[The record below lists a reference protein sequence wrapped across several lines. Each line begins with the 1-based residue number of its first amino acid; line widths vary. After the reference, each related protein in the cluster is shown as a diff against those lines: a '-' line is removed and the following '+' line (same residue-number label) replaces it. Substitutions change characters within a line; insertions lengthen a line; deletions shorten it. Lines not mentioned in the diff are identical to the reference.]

1 MLRSK
6 VAFITGSSRGIGKAI
21 AETFARE
28 GAKVVVTG
36 KTISPHSKLP
46 HTIFSTARN
55 INQTSKASQSGGRA
69 IAIELDVRSEKSIEK
84 ALSQTMEEYGKID
97 ILVNNASA
105 VNNAPTSALSMK
117 SYDLI
122 NQVNGRGSFMMTKHT
137 IPYLLETENPHVI
150 TLSPPFNLNPEWI
163 SLGGV
168 GYSISKYSMS
178 LVTLGMS
185 HEFRNRIAFNSLWP
199 KYTIA
204 TEAIRLIAGKEAL
217 QFSLKPEIMADA
229 ACKIATQNVVETNN
243 FYIAEELV
251 DFRKYKQNPS
261 VPLLPDAYVGDPKLF
276 KYIHEWK
283 TYMTST
289 PKIVETRE

>member
-1 MLRSK
+1 
-6 VAFITGSSRGIGKAI
+6 
-21 AETFARE
+21 
-28 GAKVVVTG
+28 
-36 KTISPHSKLP
+36 
-46 HTIFSTARN
+46 
-55 INQTSKASQSGGRA
+55 
-69 IAIELDVRSEKSIEK
+69 
-84 ALSQTMEEYGKID
+84 
-97 ILVNNASA
+97 
-105 VNNAPTSALSMK
+105 
-117 SYDLI
+117 
-122 NQVNGRGSFMMTKHT
+122 
-137 IPYLLETENPHVI
+137 
-150 TLSPPFNLNPEWI
+150 
-163 SLGGV
+163 
-168 GYSISKYSMS
+168 MS